1 MSQQIN
7 LFNPAFVQRQEHF
20 SLMTMLQGLGLIL
33 LGSVFLYGYA
43 AYQVEQLHKQREAG
57 EQQVN
62 DGQLKLARFAEEYS
76 PQRSNQILQAEV
88 NRLEMLVGE
97 QEELVQV
104 MSSGA
109 LGNSE
114 GYSEY
119 MRAFSRQLVQ
129 GLWLTSFNV
138 SGDGTQVSLS
148 GGVMNPG
155 LLPEYIQR
163 LRREDVMQGKTFSAL
178 QMRQAAPS
186 KTGVASRHVE
196 FVLHS
201 STAESVK

>member
-7 LFNPAFVQRQEHF
+7 LFNPAFVHRQEHF
-20 SLMTMLQGLGLIL
+20 SLLTMLQGFGLIL
-33 LGSVFLYGYA
+33 LGSVFMYGYA
-43 AYQVEQLHKQREAG
+43 TYQVEQLNKQRAAG
-57 EQQVN
+57 ERQVN
-62 DGQLKLARFAEEYS
+62 DGQLKFARFADEYS
-76 PQRSNQILQAEV
+76 PQRANQMLQAEV
-88 NRLEMLVGE
+88 QRLEMLVNE

-129 GLWLTSFNV
+129 GLWLTGFSV

-155 LLPEYIQR
+155 LLPEYVQR

-178 QMRQAAPS
+178 QMQQAAPD
-186 KTGVASRHVE
+186 KTGATSRHVE

-201 STAESVK
+201 SAAESDK

>member
-7 LFNPAFVQRQEHF
+7 LFNPAFVRRQEHF
-20 SLMTMLQGLGLIL
+20 SLATMLQGLGLIL

-43 AYQVEQLHKQREAG
+43 AYQVDQLSRQREAG

-76 PQRSNQILQAEV
+76 PQRSDQMLQAEV
-88 NRLEMLVGE
+88 RRLEGLVSE
-97 QEELVQV
+97 QGDLVQV
-104 MSSGA
+104 MNSGA

-119 MRAFSRQLVQ
+119 MRAFSRQLVK
-129 GLWLTSFNV
+129 GLWLTGFNV
-138 SGDGTQVSLS
+138 SEDGAQVSLS

-163 LRREDVMQGKTFSAL
+163 LRREHVMQGKTFAAL
-178 QMRQAAPS
+178 QMRQAAPGKS
-186 KTGVASRHVE
+186 GVASRHVE

-201 STAESVK
+201 STEESKK